1 MSVGAA
7 CLPLPFVAGRSTAGA
22 ASPAD
27 ATEPIYLM
35 NLDACRPQSALST
48 KAERHRWRLLK
59 FECDVGQGTM
69 LVAGQNTAAPEISY
83 PLDRSG
89 WYSIALGLRSAY
101 GNTEIQVRLDDEST
115 FTILTHRPDP
125 AAENRID
132 DVFWKVAKLSGQAI
146 VFRQLC
152 IQTVPENPDSIGNAC
167 AGAWIAYIKLTPLTD
182 AEVEKLVEQRRSAT
196 TRTLFA
202 HNDAWSDHYRFR
214 PTTAEEIQR
223 MVEPYRDTDFAR
235 LYWEGCH
242 GDRCNYFTKIGVL
255 PTDEGT
261 DDPYRVGDRL
271 AAESWRMLVKKGI
284 DPFRVALE
292 HTHEIGLEFHGALRM
307 TGFHFPV
314 PEDTWTARGAV

>member
-1 MSVGAA
+1 MSAKKLEKRHTSPPNGEAASDKSRQVESENRFERVHSGTSRREFLRSMSVGVA

-167 AGAWIAYIKLTPLTD
+167 A
-182 AEVEKLVEQRRSAT
+182 
-196 TRTLFA
+196 
-202 HNDAWSDHYRFR
+202 
-214 PTTAEEIQR
+214 
-223 MVEPYRDTDFAR
+223 
-235 LYWEGCH
+235 
-242 GDRCNYFTKIGVL
+242 
-255 PTDEGT
+255 
-261 DDPYRVGDRL
+261 
-271 AAESWRMLVKKGI
+271 
-284 DPFRVALE
+284 
-292 HTHEIGLEFHGALRM
+292 
-307 TGFHFPV
+307 
-314 PEDTWTARGAV
+314 ARGLPISS